1 MAHFGVYPI
10 PTNSPGRDWLESPS
24 QPRHRVAPGPGMK
37 HITLYNALY
46 KYSIQYNYI
55 IIIKKI
61 ILFLYCIFLQYKNS
75 IILNNLSKFLT
86 NYRSKIKYLN
96 FLNIKIRE
104 LGTFQVKIWSKKS
117 ISVGQGKD
125 DCESKIWR
133 NCKHKQLSILTVWN
147 TIKTQMGKFYLIFT
161 V

>member
-1 MAHFGVYPI
+1 MS
-10 PTNSPGRDWLESPS
+10 N
-24 QPRHRVAPGPGMK
+24 
-37 HITLYNALY
+37 ITLYNALY

-96 FLNIKIRE
+96 FLNIEICE
-104 LGTFQVKIWSKKS
+104 LGTFQIKIRSKPINFSGAGKKLLWIENMKKLQAYKTFDFHCMKYYKNSNMKILPYIYS
-117 ISVGQGKD
+117 IKF
-125 DCESKIWR
+125 K
-133 NCKHKQLSILTVWN
+133 LTN
-147 TIKTQMGKFYLIFT
+147 FT

>member
-1 MAHFGVYPI
+1 
-10 PTNSPGRDWLESPS
+10 
-24 QPRHRVAPGPGMK
+24 MK

-61 ILFLYCIFLQYKNS
+61 ILFLYCVFLQYKNS

-125 DCESKIWR
+125 NCELKI
-133 NCKHKQLSILTVWN
+133 
-147 TIKTQMGKFYLIFT
+147 
-161 V
+161 